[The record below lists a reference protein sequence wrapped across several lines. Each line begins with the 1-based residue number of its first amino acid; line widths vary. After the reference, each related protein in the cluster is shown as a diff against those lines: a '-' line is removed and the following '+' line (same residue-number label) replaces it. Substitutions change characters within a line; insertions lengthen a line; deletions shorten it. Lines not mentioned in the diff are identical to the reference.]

1 MMRPTISTA
10 VAGLALAGALWLGAR
25 GAGPVP
31 PLGPLLDPVH
41 GAWATLRT
49 TELPRSAAAEIP
61 GLSQP
66 VDVRYDRRGVPHIFA
81 ATEDDAIRA
90 LGYVVARDRLFQLD
104 AQTHAATGRL
114 TEWAGPVALD
124 ADRET
129 RRIGLP
135 RAAER
140 VAASLDSAHAT
151 RNLIDAYAD
160 GVNAWI
166 DHLSPDEWPVE
177 YRLLDKAP
185 ERWRAINSLYLIGRM
200 SYTLT
205 YFYDE
210 AVRLQAQ
217 ALVGRS
223 AARSLFPINTPI
235 QEPIQPNGHQGPRF
249 DFAAL
254 APPGPPDSLAM
265 RAAAMLRSLPASHTD
280 GDAPRIFASNNWAVA
295 PSRSASTYALLA
307 GDPHLE
313 LTLPSIWYEA
323 HLVVPGKLD
332 AYGVTIPGLPGI
344 VIGFTRDVAWSFTNT
359 GADVLDFYWETLDD
373 VTRPTRYQVD
383 GAWRP
388 LERRIE
394 TYHGK
399 RDEVLGVD
407 TVRYTHRGPVDLWKG
422 GAVSMRWT
430 ALESGVEV
438 GAFQS
443 AAHAHTTRSFLD
455 SMAAHYTVPA
465 QNMIVAD
472 RAGTIGIRSTGHYP
486 MRPDSGD
493 GLTVRD
499 GSRSSNDWQ
508 GFWPLDKY
516 PQSVDP
522 PQGFLASANQQPIDP
537 KGGAAY
543 LGSDRGYEP
552 WRALQINRLLRA
564 DSAVTLSDMRRY
576 QTEPGSVRADLFV
589 PFFVGA
595 ANRQRTSAPNV
606 ARLDSAAAMLRGWD
620 RRYTREQDAA
630 ALFERAMRTLPRATW
645 DELADS
651 TGRTAA
657 TPSEAVLLELLQ
669 DSTSVWWDRRQTREV
684 VEHRD
689 GVVASSLVAAWDAL
703 TARYGP
709 PSAGRWRW
717 SERGAASVRHLLQL
731 SGFSEESISIQGGP
745 GTLNPSS
752 GGAYG
757 SSWRMVVEMGPTVR
771 AFGTYPG
778 GQSGNP
784 ASSRYLDRLS
794 FWRDGTLDTLYMPAS
809 PLEMSAAESRA
820 QLALR
825 PGVRR

>member
-1 MMRPTISTA
+1 MKRPISLA
-10 VAGLALAGALWLGAR
+10 VAALALAGALWLGSR

-31 PLGPLLDPVH
+31 PLGPLLDPVS
-41 GAWATLRT
+41 GAWASART
-49 TELPRSAAAEIP
+49 AELPRSAAAEIP

-81 ATEDDAIRA
+81 ATEADAIRA

-104 AQTHAATGRL
+104 AQTHAASGRL
-114 TEWAGPVALD
+114 TEWAGPVALGL
-124 ADRET
+124 DRET

-140 VAASLDSAHAT
+140 SNASLDSANVT
-151 RNLIDAYAD
+151 RTLIEAYAD
-160 GVNAWI
+160 GVNGWI

-177 YRLLDKAP
+177 YRLLNKSP
-185 ERWRAINSLYLIGRM
+185 ERWKAINSLYLIGRM

-205 YFYDE
+205 YFFDE

-223 AARSLFPINTPI
+223 AAQSIFPVNTPI
-235 QEPIQPNGHQGPRF
+235 QEPIQPNGQTAPRF
-249 DFAAL
+249 DFLTL
-254 APPGPPDSLAM
+254 APPGLPDALAAH
-265 RAAAMLRSLPASHTD
+265 AAAMLPTLPASLA
-280 GDAPRIFASNNWAVA
+280 GEGAPRIFASNNWAVA
-295 PSRSASTYALLA
+295 PRRSQSNYALLA

-332 AYGVTIPGLPGI
+332 AYGVTIPGIPGI

-359 GADVLDFYWETLDD
+359 GADVIDFYRETLDD
-373 VTRPTRYQVD
+373 AARPTRYQVD

-388 LERRIE
+388 LESRIE
-394 TYHGK
+394 TYRGK
-399 RDEVLGVD
+399 RGEVLGVD
-407 TVRYTHRGPVDLWKG
+407 TVRYTHRGPVDAWSG

-438 GAFQS
+438 SAFQS
-443 AAHAHTTRSFLD
+443 ASHARTTRAFLD
-455 SMAAHYTVPA
+455 SMAAHYAVPA
-465 QNMIVAD
+465 QNIIVAD

-486 MRPDSGD
+486 IRPDSGD

-499 GSRSSNDWQ
+499 GRHSSNDWL
-508 GFWPLDKY
+508 GFWPLDQY

-522 PQGFLASANQQPIDP
+522 PQGYLASANQQPIDP
-537 KGGAAY
+537 KGRTLY

-564 DSAVTLSDMRRY
+564 DSSVTLSDMRRF
-576 QTEPGSVRADLFV
+576 QTDPGSVRADLFV
-589 PFFVGA
+589 PFFVDA
-595 ANRQRTSAPNV
+595 ANRRRTSAPNME
-606 ARLDSAAAMLRGWD
+606 RLDSAATMLRSWD

-630 ALFERAMRTLPRATW
+630 ALFERALRTLPRETW

-651 TGRTAA
+651 TGRPVA

-669 DSTSVWWDRRQTREV
+669 DSTSLWWDRRSTQDA

-689 GVVASSLVAAWDAL
+689 DVVASALVAAWDTL
-703 TARYGP
+703 NARYGP

-717 SERGAASVRHLLQL
+717 SERGVASVHHLLQL
-731 SGFSEESISIQGGP
+731 PGFSEDNISIQGGP
-745 GTLNPSS
+745 GTLNPST
-752 GGAYG
+752 GGGFG

-784 ASSRYLDRLS
+784 ASSRYVDRLP
-794 FWRDGTLDTLYMPAS
+794 FWREGTLDTLYMPAS
-809 PLEMSAAESRA
+809 PLEISSQESRA
-820 QLALR
+820 TLALR
-825 PGVRR
+825 PRVRR